1 MVLRI
6 RSLKELGA
14 NIRGLTELKRTT
26 RRRIPSGPSVP
37 QARLWSL
44 VKAEYP
50 EAEAERKGLVPGRRY
65 VVDIVI
71 ERLKLVVEL
80 DGWEFHGKHKA
91 GFERDREKDRLL
103 LLEGFRVVRFTAGE
117 VLRDPMTVME
127 TLARVVEMIQGE
139 RNETNEKVST

>member
-6 RSLKELGA
+6 RSLKELGN
-14 NIRGLTELKRTT
+14 NIRDLKELKRTP

-50 EAEAERKGLVPGRRY
+50 EAETERKGLVPGRRY

-80 DGWEFHGKHKA
+80 DGWEFHGKHKK

-117 VLRDPMTVME
+117 VLRDPVTVME

-139 RNETNEKVST
+139 RSETNEKVST